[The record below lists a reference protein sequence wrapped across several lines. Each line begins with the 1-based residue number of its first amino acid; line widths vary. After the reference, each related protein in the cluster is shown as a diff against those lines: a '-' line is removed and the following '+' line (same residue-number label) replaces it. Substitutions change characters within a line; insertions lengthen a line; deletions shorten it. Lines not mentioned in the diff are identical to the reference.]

1 MPTMFNIFA
10 GDNAAM
16 MASVVAFVA
25 SSSWGVWRDAR
36 QGIAL
41 AFAFTPLL
49 LFFVIELAAATV
61 R

>member
-1 MPTMFNIFA
+1 MVNIFSGSDA
-10 GDNAAM
+10 LM

-25 SSSWGVWRDAR
+25 FFLIGRIVHAR

-49 LFFVIELAAATV
+49 IFFALETAAIALG
-61 R
+61 

>member
-1 MPTMFNIFA
+1 MVNIFSGSDA
-10 GDNAAM
+10 LM

-25 SSSWGVWRDAR
+25 FFLIGRIAHAR

-49 LFFVIELAAATV
+49 IFFALETAAIALG
-61 R
+61 